1 MPLRYRPEAE
11 VSLQVG
17 QLNGA
22 VVLPLL
28 DMIPYK
34 LICHPGGLL
43 LDQLRVVKVRI
54 STDGKPLAAIAAD
67 NGPSSSSVG
76 ERFGWWP

>member
-1 MPLRYRPEAE
+1 MASHWN
-11 VSLQVG
+11 SLQVG

-28 DMIPYK
+28 DVVPNK

-43 LDQLRVVKVRI
+43 FDQLRVLKVR
-54 STDGKPLAAIAAD
+54 TRADGKPLAAIAAD
-67 NGPSSSSVG
+67 NGLNRGSVG
-76 ERFGWWP
+76 ERFGWRP